1 MINQDLM
8 QKAES
13 GDTDAMR
20 SVAMEYMKRFDGEN
34 DNFVIALDWMDR
46 AAEHGNLEA
55 MSDMADV
62 YRKHNKPEKAFEYEE
77 RAAKAGRAKSM
88 YNLSI
93 HYRDGLGV
101 PVNKEKHMYWYNKGK
116 ENGFPPG

>member
-1 MINQDLM
+1 MFFREMM

-13 GDTDAMR
+13 GDTEAMR
-20 SVAMEYMKRFDGEN
+20 SLAVEYMKRWDGES
-34 DNFVIALDWMDR
+34 DDFDKALDWLDK
-46 AAEHGNLEA
+46 AAELGNVEA
-55 MSDMADV
+55 IAEMADV
-62 YRKHNKPEKAFEYEE
+62 YRKHHMLEKAFSYEE
-77 RAAKAGRAKSM
+77 KAANLGRAKSM

-101 PVNKEKHMYWYNKGK
+101 PANREKHRYWYEKGR